1 MLREGTPDASEMHNR
16 KCLFLYRL
24 KKKKK
29 LETFCLQTTL
39 FSFVGKVL
47 LETQSPVSPHFFWH
61 FLVNFTNTLEN
72 SMCCSYSNIFFL
84 AKKKKKYSRMAFPN
98 TFRMK
103 QWNDILNVAIPEV
116 VISISGVL
124 GSLRGK
130 ATLVQPMAV
139 RSLFL
144 GTENAA
150 KVLSVL
156 FLSLQSQ
163 YVSEKS
169 CSPIPKFLLRENW
182 FLFWPGISLKK
193 KKKVLLSQ
201 WHLRVNLHFGSL
213 PLLQSFWHRPNKRT
227 VSFAS
232 LQVCSF
238 ASLYILETQ
247 MQRIHWD
254 LFENYTCISFSMFGF
269 LTY

>member
-1 MLREGTPDASEMHNR
+1 
-16 KCLFLYRL
+16 
-24 KKKKK
+24 
-29 LETFCLQTTL
+29 
-39 FSFVGKVL
+39 
-47 LETQSPVSPHFFWH
+47 
-61 FLVNFTNTLEN
+61 
-72 SMCCSYSNIFFL
+72 
-84 AKKKKKYSRMAFPN
+84 MAFPN

-130 ATLVQPMAV
+130 ATLVWQMAV

-144 GTENAA
+144 KDRECCERCF
-150 KVLSVL
+150 L
-156 FLSLQSQ
+156 FCSCLLQSQ

-169 CSPIPKFLLRENW
+169 CSPIPKFLLRKTGFYFGLE
-182 FLFWPGISLKK
+182 SLPKKEKK
-193 KKKVLLSQ
+193 KSVVKPVAFTCEFCTLV
-201 WHLRVNLHFGSL
+201 HCTSL
-213 PLLQSFWHRPNKRT
+213 TELWHRPNVEDSK
-227 VSFAS
+227 FAS

-254 LFENYTCISFSMFGF
+254 LFRKLHLHLFFNVWF
-269 LTY
+269 LTLSIFINSYPR